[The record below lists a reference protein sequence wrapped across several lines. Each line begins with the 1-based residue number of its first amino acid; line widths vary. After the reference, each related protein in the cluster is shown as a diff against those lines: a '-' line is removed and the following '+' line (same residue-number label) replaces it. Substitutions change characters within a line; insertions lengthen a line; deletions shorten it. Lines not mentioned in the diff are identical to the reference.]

1 MLIYP
6 TIKMAPIQGLTGFG
20 GGATGYLAGAGA
32 SGGLYDFTTHTFT
45 RGGATGKNGP
55 THSALV
61 SAYSPSWASDSNFFT
76 QGDYQGYQKWKVP
89 ETAVYEFELE
99 GAGGGKH
106 LYGEASVTGSTFV
119 AKGARVTARL
129 SLTEGDWLQLVVGQ
143 RGGDSQA
150 SDASEGDNAA
160 PGGGG
165 ASWVFVNATDSLPL
179 FVAGAG
185 AGGTRNTYANA
196 NASTSNN
203 GNNSQM
209 NGESGYSDKGLGGTG
224 GNGGRRN
231 DTGGSYWSGGGAG
244 WLTNGTAG
252 NQTTDYVYTA
262 AASGE
267 SGEGGRNPDNGL
279 IGGTRHNDGTDS
291 GGDGGF
297 GGGGGGSSDNAGTGG
312 GAGYSGGAGGSST
325 PNNGAGGGGGSFA
338 TSSATNVSITQAPSW
353 NHGYIKITKI

>member
-20 GGATGYLAGAGA
+20 GGASGYL
-32 SGGLYDFTTHTFT
+32 SGESAPPALYDFTTHTFT
-45 RGGATGKNGP
+45 TGGATGKNGP

-61 SAYSPSWASDSNFFT
+61 SAYSPSWASNSNFFT
-76 QGDYQGYQKWKVP
+76 QGDSQGYQKWKVP
-89 ETAVYEFELE
+89 ATAVYEFEVQ

-106 LYGEASVTGSTFV
+106 LYGEASVSGSTFV
-119 AKGARVTARL
+119 PRGALVTARL
-129 SLTEGDWLQLVVGQ
+129 ELTAGDWIQLVVGQ
-143 RGGDSQA
+143 KGGDSQA
-150 SDASEGDNAA
+150 SDATEGDNAA

-179 FVAGAG
+179 FVGGAG
-185 AGGTRNTYANA
+185 AGGTRNTYTDA

-203 GNNSQM
+203 GRNSQM
-209 NGESGYSDKGLGGTG
+209 NGETGLSAKGLGGTG

-231 DTGGSYWSGGGAG
+231 DGGDSYWSGAGAG

-252 NQTTDYVYTA
+252 NQTTDYNYQA
-262 AASGE
+262 LSSQ

-312 GAGYSGGAGGSST
+312 GAGYSGGAGGCSS
-325 PNNGAGGGGGSFA
+325 PQNGGGGGGGSFA
-338 TSSATNVSITQAPSW
+338 TSSATNVSITQALSW
-353 NHGYIKITKI
+353 THGYIKITKI

>member
-20 GGATGYLAGAGA
+20 GGAAGYL
-32 SGGLYDFTTHTFT
+32 SGLSTPPALYDFTTHTFT

-89 ETAVYEFELE
+89 ETAVYEFEVE

-106 LYGEASVTGSTFV
+106 LYGEASVTGSTFL

-129 SLTEGDWLQLVVGQ
+129 SLTAGDWLQLVVGQ

-150 SDASEGDNAA
+150 SDAGEGDNAG

-165 ASWVFVNATDSLPL
+165 ASWVFVNASDSLPL
-179 FVAGAG
+179 FVGGAG

-231 DTGGSYWSGGGAG
+231 DTGSSYWSGGGAG

-252 NQTTDYVYTA
+252 NQTTDYQYA
-262 AASGE
+262 AASGGE

-325 PNNGAGGGGGSFA
+325 PQNGAGGGGGSFA
-338 TSSATNVSITQAPSW
+338 TSSATNVSISQASYHG
-353 NHGYIKITKI
+353 HGYIKITKI